1 VEIDLKLH
9 PHQFDVFND
18 PRRFK
23 IVAAGRRWGK
33 SRLAVAVAIA
43 GALQNE
49 MNGYD
54 LQDMGVFIV
63 APTHD
68 QAKRI
73 YLPIIN
79 RIANPLITKRNSM
92 TGRFEFENGRWIEV
106 RGADNPDALRGVG
119 LSDVILDEYATM
131 KANVWDEILGPAL
144 TDVGGRA
151 FFIGTP
157 AGKNHFHSLIQEALN
172 NEEEW
177 GVWTFKSTDN
187 PFLDKREIEKARK
200 RMTLEQFRQE
210 YEASFHGS
218 GSGFLKRDWLKI
230 AEEPTSGYYVMT
242 VDLAGYTDDSDIKS
256 RYVRRDEHA
265 MVVTKIHQNGWHIKD
280 IRHGTWGTRECAV
293 QMLKMA
299 HDYGLKRIGIEK
311 GALYNAIMPYLT
323 DRMAAIKFFP
333 EIVPLWHGGKKKN
346 ERIMWGLAPHAEH
359 GRLTLEPHA
368 PWYNQFEEQW
378 MDFPNKLAKD
388 DLIDAAA
395 YAAQFS
401 DEGFE
406 DLAELD
412 AMHRFEPLD
421 REAGY

>member
-9 PHQFDVFND
+9 PRQFEVFQD
-18 PRRFK
+18 PRPNK

-33 SRLAVAVAIA
+33 SRLAIAIA
-43 GALQNE
+43 ISGVLQNE
-49 MNGYD
+49 LNGYD

-73 YLPIIN
+73 YLPMIN
-79 RIANPLITKRNSM
+79 RIAHPLITKRNGA

-106 RGADNPDALRGVG
+106 RGADNPDSLRGVG
-119 LSDVILDEYATM
+119 LSHAILDEYATM

-144 TDVGGRA
+144 TDVGGHA

-157 AGKNHFHSLIQEALN
+157 AGKNHFHALIQDALN

-177 GVWTFKSTDN
+177 GVWTFKSIDN
-187 PFLDKREIEKARK
+187 PFLNPKEIEKARK

-210 YEASFHGS
+210 YEASFYGS
-218 GSGFLKRDWLKI
+218 SSGYLKREWLKV

-242 VDLAGYTDDSDIKS
+242 VDLAGYTDDSDVRS
-256 RYVRRDEHA
+256 RYSRKDDHA
-265 MVVTKIHQNGWHIKD
+265 MVVTKIHPDGRHIKD
-280 IRHGTWGTRECAV
+280 IRYGTWGTRECAV
-293 QMLKMA
+293 QLLKMA
-299 HDYGLKRIGIEK
+299 HDYGIRRIGIES
-311 GALYNAIMPYLT
+311 GALYNAVMPYLT

-333 EIVPLWHGGKKKN
+333 EIIPLFHGGKKKT
-346 ERIMWGLAPHAEH
+346 ERIMWGLAGHAQN
-359 GRLTLEPHA
+359 GRLTLEPKA
-368 PWYNQFEEQW
+368 TWFNIFEEQW

-388 DLIDAAA
+388 DLLDAAA
-395 YAAQFS
+395 YAEQFA

-412 AMHRFEPLD
+412 AQHKFEPLD
-421 REAGY
+421 TQAGY